1 MCLVNVIIPNF
12 NGEKTLKDTICSV
25 FNQSYEDWE
34 IIIIDD
40 GSTDES
46 RMVVNEFSSEK
57 VHFIQRPAS
66 RKKGGNT
73 CRNIGIE
80 NAKGEYLVF
89 LDSDDLL
96 ASYCIERR
104 VAYMKEHPNLDFAVF
119 NTYKFIGN
127 IENSTLHT
135 KLNTDDPLPSFL
147 GLNCLWQTTS
157 PIWKKTFVNKIGFNE
172 DFQRLQDPEMVIRA
186 LSYPNVKF
194 EIVTNSL
201 PDAYYRISIKRS
213 KENKK
218 RNISTN
224 YNKSFIQFIE
234 EFYPLSSTNN
244 NFDLAKKSLFYQL
257 TQNHIYSAEK
267 SNIKDY
273 VRCVKTISPK
283 LSKNDILIFNLC
295 TNAFFLRISKNRLM
309 RKMFSMYFSNLLH
322 KIWGDLYV
330 HY

>member
-1 MCLVNVIIPNF
+1 MCLVSVIIPNF

-104 VAYMKEHPNLDFAVF
+104 VAYMKEHPKLDFAVF

-127 IENSTLHT
+127 IENSSLHT
-135 KLNTDDPLPSFL
+135 KLNTDDPLSSFL

-157 PIWKKTFVNKIGFNE
+157 PIWKKTFVSKIRFNE

-194 EIVTNSL
+194 EIATKSL

-218 RNISTN
+218 RNI
-224 YNKSFIQFIE
+224 
-234 EFYPLSSTNN
+234 STNN

-273 VRCVKTISPK
+273 VRCIKTISPK
-283 LSKNDILIFNLC
+283 LSRNDILIFNLC